1 MPHEGIKAS
10 TAQNGSI
17 SIVFHKLY
25 FVSLQ
30 KYPVKYGAG
39 KCLTDNGPAIPVDY
53 DFGDAEKTASYYSP
67 DSQREYLL
75 PKPIRQPFSALSRKV

>member
-25 FVSLQ
+25 FGSLQ

-67 DSQREYLL
+67 NGQREYLL

>member
-10 TAQNGSI
+10 TAQNDSI
-17 SIVFHKLY
+17 SIVSHKLY

-39 KCLTDNGPAIPVDY
+39 NCLTDNGPAIPVDY
-53 DFGDAEKTASYYSP
+53 DFGDAKKTASYYSP
-67 DSQREYLL
+67 NGQREYLL
-75 PKPIRQPFSALSRKV
+75 PKPCH

>member
-1 MPHEGIKAS
+1 MPHEVIKAS

-25 FVSLQ
+25 FGSLQ

-67 DSQREYLL
+67 YCQGEYLL
-75 PKPIRQPFSALSRKV
+75 PKPRRQPFSAVSGKV